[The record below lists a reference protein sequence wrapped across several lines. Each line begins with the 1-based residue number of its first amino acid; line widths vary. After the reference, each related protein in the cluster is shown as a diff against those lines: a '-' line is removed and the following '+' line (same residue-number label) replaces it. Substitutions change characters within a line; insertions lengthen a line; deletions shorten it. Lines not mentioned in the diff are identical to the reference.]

1 MNCKDYK
8 IGDKIGIRTMD
19 GLSLAEIT
27 GVYAPAD
34 NDIRISYAIIRKP
47 NFDKPLSKEIRCLV
61 LPMQRYE
68 FYSLEEYIEAQEN
81 EITKRQNILN
91 KIKEEHDV

>member
-1 MNCKDYK
+1 MNYKDYK
-8 IGDKIGIRTMD
+8 VGEKIGVRTMD

-34 NDIRISYAIIRKP
+34 NDIRISYTILRKP
-47 NFDKPLSKEIRCLV
+47 NFDKPLSREIRGLL

-81 EITKRQNILN
+81 EIAKRQSILN
-91 KIKEEHDV
+91 KLKEGA